1 MLFNNKSNRLHL
13 NITSK
18 NMASVDTYKK
28 NWKQFFNDHDLDDN
42 IQQQLYNIIN
52 NMRLEDFRIIITNH
66 NTVDDEIG
74 PRPYS
79 EFTIGD
85 VKGELHCCGYFFIKN
100 NTDYSIDYYKFQ
112 DKFYESTSFC
122 INGIK
127 ELIFTSLFEESN
139 EHMLEINDEE
149 NRIEIQDIFK
159 KFFDVILIEKTY

>member
-1 MLFNNKSNRLHL
+1 
-13 NITSK
+13 
-18 NMASVDTYKK
+18 MASVDTYKK

-100 NTDYSIDYYKFQ
+100 NTNYIIDYYKFQ
-112 DKFYESTSFC
+112 DQFYESTSFC
-122 INGIK
+122 INDIK